1 MFMKQYFFKSLFGL
15 WLVLKSLFIGCV
27 TGLMLAVIIS
37 FVYYYAYDQL
47 FSHWIAVTC
56 ILMASISVFWLYS
69 DFKPTMA
76 QADKVAEMDSDEI
89 IAQIILW
96 VILGVVIAFIAL
108 ALYGAYHM
116 ATV

>member
-1 MFMKQYFFKSLFGL
+1 MRQYFFKALFGL
-15 WLVLKSLFIGCV
+15 WLVLKSLFIGSV
-27 TGLMLAVIIS
+27 TGLMLAIVIS
-37 FVYYYAYDQL
+37 FSYYSIYDQI
-47 FSHWIAVTC
+47 FSYWFAATAV
-56 ILMASISVFWLYS
+56 LMVVISVFWLYS